1 MKRLLLSLALVCS
14 TAFAAGTQPTE
25 ASVKELLAL
34 SDVPKVID
42 AVMGQVDGMM
52 QQMIAQ
58 ATQGQTVTPAQQA
71 AIDKYVAKSKGIMAE
86 ELTWAKLEPV
96 YVRIYTASLTQEEV
110 NGIVAFY
117 KTPAGKAMVSKMPVL
132 MQKTMDEL
140 PTLMGPMMQKVQAA
154 AQEFAT
160 ELKSAAPV
168 ATAPVPAPAPAK

>member
-1 MKRLLLSLALVCS
+1 MKRLFLSLALVCS
-14 TAFAAGTQPTE
+14 TAFAAGTQPSE

-52 QQMIAQ
+52 QQMIGQ
-58 ATQGQTVTPAQQA
+58 ATRGQPVTPQQQA
-71 AIDKYVAKSKGIMAE
+71 AIDSYLAKAKGIMVE

-96 YVRIYTASLTQEEV
+96 YVRIYTESLTQEEV
-110 NGIVAFY
+110 EGIVAFY

-132 MQKTMDEL
+132 MQKTMAEM
-140 PTLMGPMMQKVQAA
+140 PGLMGPMMQKIQAA

-160 ELKSAAPV
+160 ELQAAE
-168 ATAPVPAPAPAK
+168 AASTPAK